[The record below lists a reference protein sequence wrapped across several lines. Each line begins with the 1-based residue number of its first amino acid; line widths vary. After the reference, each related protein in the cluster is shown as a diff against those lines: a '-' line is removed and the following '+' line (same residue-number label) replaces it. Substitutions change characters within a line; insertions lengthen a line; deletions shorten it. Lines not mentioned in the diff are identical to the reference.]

1 MGPLHPNSG
10 GRDMGPES
18 DINSNGS
25 HGEMGYESP
34 PDAEDHQA
42 GMEAPVEGD
51 GDEPMVNAED
61 PAMDMEIDQPVANAD
76 PEPNRHSPSFNQGA
90 GERERAQTTKDYHPF
105 LNGGFSFD
113 LVSIELK
120 ENTYRDSL

>member
-34 PDAEDHQA
+34 LDAEDHQA
-42 GMEAPVEGD
+42 GMKVPVEGD
-51 GDEPMVNAED
+51 GDEPMVNAKD
-61 PAMDMEIDQPVANAD
+61 PAMDMEIDQPQAVANAD
-76 PEPNRHSPSFNQGA
+76 SEPNRHSPSFNQGA
-90 GERERAQTTKDYHPF
+90 GEKEWVQTTKNYHPF
-105 LNGGFSFD
+105 LNGGFS
-113 LVSIELK
+113 LI
-120 ENTYRDSL
+120 